1 MSNHRVFAFFAA
13 RFSSLVLLYSVNVF
27 AQTAPISPTSPT
39 DLAPSEVDTKAG
51 PVITTDEVVR
61 GVLQRNAALQSASM
75 AILQASAAKEIQE
88 GKFPYLFQADAGVT
102 RSQTPSLRN
111 HDVSV
116 SERTAFVVG
125 SQLSKSF
132 PSGTTATLRAE
143 GQRYESKNPGVAQ
156 TTTLPTFST
165 GTAVGYQAT
174 VRATVSQPLLSG
186 YGATVNEASI
196 RAARIAE
203 TRSRRSFERQTSEL
217 LRDALNAYWELW
229 YDGRAIEIQTLALEL
244 AAEQQRS
251 AEQRVAQGA
260 LSPADA
266 LKFRTQLASLT
277 ETLLIAQATERTQAF
292 ELARLLGSVENG
304 DELRAAATE
313 PEVVSFYPR
322 SELFT
327 LAVSKSPAISELKEA
342 LRLAE
347 DKRKVAGDEFRAR
360 LDLSAWAEATGLAAE
375 HVKPVVQ
382 RLGGLDAVS
391 VYGGVTYQTTLDSR
405 RLHGARSQA
414 DYEVRVAQANLE
426 SAITQLKAQTA
437 QLLVK
442 AEQASASFDAA
453 SKTLEVATMQ
463 AQNERQRFSLGASTP
478 LEVQVAEDALRQAQ
492 LRVVRARVDRVKS
505 WLSLAHLTGDLL
517 SRYVSNRAG
526 VEK

>member
-1 MSNHRVFAFFAA
+1 MNNSRVFAFPVA
-13 RFSSLVLLYSVNVF
+13 RFGGVVLFCVANSF
-27 AQTAPISPTSPT
+27 AQTATNSVPNS
-39 DLAPSEVDTKAG
+39 APHEVEAKAG
-51 PVITTDEVVR
+51 SVITTDEVVR
-61 GVLQRNAALQSASM
+61 GVIQKNAALRSASM

-88 GKFPYLFQADAGVT
+88 GKFPYLFQADAGLT
-102 RSQTPSLRN
+102 RSQTPSLRE
-111 HDVSV
+111 HHTVSV
-116 SERTAFVVG
+116 SERTALVVG
-125 SQLSKSF
+125 SQISKSF

-143 GQRYESKNPGVAQ
+143 GQRYESKNPGYGQ
-156 TTTLPTFST
+156 STTQPPIST
-165 GTAVGYQAT
+165 GTGVGYQAT

-186 YGATVNEASI
+186 YGATVNEASL
-196 RAARIAE
+196 RAAQITEVRN
-203 TRSRRSFERQTSEL
+203 RRTLERQTSEL

-251 AEQRVAQGA
+251 ADQRVAQGA
-260 LSPADA
+260 LSAADA

-277 ETLLIAQATERTQAF
+277 ETLLIAQATERTQGF
-292 ELARLLGSVENG
+292 ELARLIGSVENG
-304 DELRAAATE
+304 DEIRASATE
-313 PEVVSFYPR
+313 PETVSFYPR
-322 SELFT
+322 ADLFT
-327 LAVSKSPAISELKEA
+327 LAISRSPAISELKES

-347 DKRKVAGDEFRAR
+347 DKRRVAGDEYRAR
-360 LDLSAWAEATGLAAE
+360 LDLSAWAEATGLASD

-391 VYGGVTYQTTLDSR
+391 VYGGVTYQTTLDSK
-405 RLHGARSQA
+405 RLQGARSQA

-426 SAITQLKAQTA
+426 NAITQLKAQAA

-442 AEQASASFDAA
+442 AEQAQASFEAA
-453 SKTLEVATMQ
+453 SKTLEVATIQ

-517 SRYVSNRAG
+517 NRYVSNSAG
-526 VEK
+526 SGK